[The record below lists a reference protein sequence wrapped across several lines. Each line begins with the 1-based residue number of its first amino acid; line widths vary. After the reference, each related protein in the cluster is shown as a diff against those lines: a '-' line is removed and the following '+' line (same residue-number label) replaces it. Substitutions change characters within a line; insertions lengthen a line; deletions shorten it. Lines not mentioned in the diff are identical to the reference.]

1 MKPEAMERL
10 RDARD
15 FYALTKGVLALC
27 EPFGAVH
34 SFRFVHNR
42 GAATVA
48 CFIEL
53 ESPKQQPMLARA
65 LGTRMLNGEA
75 CLEIPVR
82 KDFGGAGRLITLAT
96 ASSSASAAASSS
108 ASSSPAPSF
117 EPRLPQPNAAQAA
130 NSPAS
135 R

>member
-34 SFRFVHNR
+34 SFRLVHNR
-42 GAATVA
+42 GASSVA

-53 ESPKQQPMLARA
+53 ESPKQQPALARA
-65 LGTRMLNGEA
+65 LGVRTINGA
-75 CLEIPVR
+75 VCLEVPVD
-82 KDFGGAGRLITLAT
+82 KDF
-96 ASSSASAAASSS
+96 AASPS
-108 ASSSPAPSF
+108 AGSPPPAAF
-117 EPRLPQPNAAQAA
+117 DPRLSPGARNAAGARAVQ
-130 NSPAS
+130 P
-135 R
+135 